1 MNTELI
7 VEYENGEEHK
17 EQPENIIFADSKAY
31 VFLRAEAENESVEK
45 PFRELSVLFCKNG
58 SWMVCKR
65 GGIEEQRI

>member
-7 VEYENGEEHK
+7 VEYENGEVHK
-17 EQPENIIFADSKAY
+17 EQPENIIFADSKEY
-31 VFLRAEAENESVEK
+31 VFPRVEV
-45 PFRELSVLFCKNG
+45 ELSMLFCKNG